1 MIRRLLVLTAV
12 TVGSLVGFAGFTG
25 TAHAANGN
33 IACAYEA
40 DPLHVGLCI
49 GL

>member
-12 TVGSLVGFAGFTG
+12 TVGSFVGLAG